1 MPKQKPK
8 ERNKLVFVSDVHIG
22 AGKKGNYTYD
32 YDWLSP
38 KETERFASFLLNLN
52 KREDVK
58 EVILLGDIADNW
70 VCPIDLVP
78 PTFEEIFDAEKNTDV
93 TENLKKLAQNPHIK
107 IIYMPGNHDMGITED
122 FVENYFKGMVFGG
135 NAESNSKY
143 GDGRLHAE
151 HGSAY
156 TMFNAPDPIN
166 DPRKRLPLGYFI
178 SRAVATKAAKTGSK
192 DRHYWTYFDDLLEA
206 VGPQTISESVF
217 ESILE
222 ESGIPE
228 DAEIVMP
235 PVGGVDSRVD
245 VPKIKEKYR
254 SLYDQWVQTYG
265 PGKAFLSVVS
275 EFNLGKMAD
284 NLASKG
290 NVRIV
295 IFGHNHNSV
304 MDKDEWFVKDRIYAN
319 CGAWCVEGKPPTFV
333 ETEKR
338 KDKHI
343 VRLMKWEKNKEV
355 KVKEESLK
363 RGG

>member
-1 MPKQKPK
+1 MTKNNFK
-8 ERNKLVFVSDVHIG
+8 ERNKIVFISDVHIG
-22 AGKKGNYTYD
+22 AGKKGSYKYD
-32 YDWLSP
+32 YDWLDNT
-38 KETERFASFLLNLN
+38 ETNTFAGFLLNLN
-52 KREDVK
+52 NREDVR

-70 VCPIDLVP
+70 VCPIDMVP
-78 PTFEEIFDAEKNTDV
+78 PTFKEIFDAGKNRNVTD
-93 TENLKKLAQNPHIK
+93 NLKKLAKNPKIK
-107 IIYMPGNHDMGITED
+107 IIYMPGNHDMGITKD

-135 NAESNSKY
+135 SAERNSKY

-206 VGPQTISESVF
+206 VGPQSISESVF

-228 DAEIVMP
+228 NKDIVMP
-235 PVGGVDSRVD
+235 LIGASSSKVKASS
-245 VPKIKEKYR
+245 IKERYKD
-254 SLYDQWVQTYG
+254 LYDQRVKILG
-265 PGKAFLSVVS
+265 PGKAFLSVVG
-275 EFNLGKMAD
+275 EFHLGKIAD

-295 IFGHNHNSV
+295 IFGHNHNSLL
-304 MDKDEWFVKDRIYAN
+304 DKDEWFVKDRIYAN
-319 CGAWCVEGKPPTFV
+319 CGAWCIEGKAPTYV
-333 ETEKR
+333 ETEKM
-338 KDKHI
+338 KDKHF

-355 KVKEESLK
+355 KVKEEYLK
-363 RGG
+363 RSA